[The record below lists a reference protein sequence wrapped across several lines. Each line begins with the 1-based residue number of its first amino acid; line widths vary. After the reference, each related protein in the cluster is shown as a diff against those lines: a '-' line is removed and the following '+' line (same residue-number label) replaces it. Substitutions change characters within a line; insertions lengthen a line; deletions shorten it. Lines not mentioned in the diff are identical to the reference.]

1 MFLNTIRLL
10 CLICLHSFL
19 FADVIDLKD
28 GTRIEGRILSENE
41 DSLEIEIGQNET
53 GTIRRVLI
61 IHSSEVSSWV
71 ADGEG
76 RVLKQKNEDVDRLDG
91 KKYIEK
97 LIKDASEEIDQGN
110 FEAGVNQFEKAAD
123 LAVVDLDKKELSQK
137 VESLSMRELAL
148 RLQLSAMEGAL
159 DALVFRTDGL
169 QEALEDKQ
177 KALEKDISEYRRDKR
192 NQEREI
198 EEESAQLGSRFM
210 KSDLQIRESRL
221 LKRKAELDKEATSV
235 ESRLKQTEVE
245 KMKIETKIKLAE
257 HQLERTE
264 DDLKAAERSLR
275 RR

>member
-110 FEAGVNQFEKAAD
+110 FEAGVNQFENAAD

-148 RLQLSAMEGAL
+148 RLQLSAMEGAM

>member
-110 FEAGVNQFEKAAD
+110 FEAGVNQFENAAD

>member
-148 RLQLSAMEGAL
+148 RLQLSAMEGAM

>member
-110 FEAGVNQFEKAAD
+110 FEAGVNQFENAAD

-198 EEESAQLGSRFM
+198 EEESPQLGSRFM